1 VSNPPSS
8 AILERETD
16 RVKDVGLGVV
26 GRGHRP
32 RPANHTNRSKRADV
46 TLRTL
51 IRLEHKQVAQPK
63 VTDYARLA
71 WVLNCRL
78 DELIED
84 EWLAPLQ
91 GPGLPLAQ
99 S

>member
-1 VSNPPSS
+1 MPASR
-8 AILERETD
+8 ERSKPASKLAEMRLD
-16 RVKDVGLGVV
+16 RDLSQVEL
-26 GRGHRP
+26 
-32 RPANHTNRSKRADV
+32 SKRADV

-71 WVLNCRL
+71 WVLNCSL

-91 GPGLPLAQ
+91 GPGLPPTQ
-99 S
+99 K